1 MIKKLSVICTAIVLV
16 AIGVAT
22 LVPSAGAA
30 DDSTQRI
37 RVRSFLNEQH
47 TIDEAP
53 AGESL
58 GDQLV
63 FSSRLKKRGERVGDL
78 GVVCTITSVRTPTLE
93 CVATAHFVDAFH
105 GGGQIAFQGLVY
117 PPPTQRFVLPVTGG
131 SDGFFGVDGQV
142 HVEPVNEHLEILTF
156 ELRR

>member
-1 MIKKLSVICTAIVLV
+1 MIKKLSIIGTAVVLV

-30 DDSTQRI
+30 DDSTRRI
-37 RVRSFLNEQH
+37 RVRSFLDEQRI
-47 TIDEAP
+47 IDEAP

-63 FSSRLKKRGERVGDL
+63 FSSRLKKHGERVGDL

-93 CVATAHFVDAFH
+93 CVATADFVDTFQ

-117 PPPTQRFVLPVTGG
+117 PPPTQPFTLPVTGG
-131 SDGFFGVDGQV
+131 SEVFVGVDGLV

-156 ELRR
+156 ELHR